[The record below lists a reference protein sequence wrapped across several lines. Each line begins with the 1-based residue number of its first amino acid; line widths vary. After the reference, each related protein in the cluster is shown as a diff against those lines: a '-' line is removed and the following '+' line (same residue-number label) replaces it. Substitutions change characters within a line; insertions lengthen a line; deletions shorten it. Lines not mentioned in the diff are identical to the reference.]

1 MLYIL
6 TDGTKQLVARE
17 GGRNMDQKFQWMRE
31 LLGRL
36 EQSNDQW
43 QTAAGATKS
52 FLGRAIERD
61 LSEFRR
67 LCRMVARG
75 GVSRHGLLILPSCP
89 SPTRAGGL
97 ISL

>member
-1 MLYIL
+1 MLYVSD
-6 TDGTKQLVARE
+6 DGTQQLVARE
-17 GGRNMDQKFQWMRE
+17 RGRNMDQKFQWMRE

-67 LCRMVARG
+67 LCRTVRQEALAG
-75 GVSRHGLLILPSCP
+75 TVS
-89 SPTRAGGL
+89 
-97 ISL
+97 